1 MVFQDNL
8 EVGDWVICNDEDIL
22 LGQIDDIN
30 DISVSIIY
38 YDPDFEY
45 CCALVNRH
53 DLRKI
58 TKEVADIMRAV

>member
-8 EVGDWVICNDEDIL
+8 EIGDWVICDNKDNL
-22 LGQIDDIN
+22 LGQIDDID

-45 CCALVNRH
+45 CCALVNRY
-53 DLRKI
+53 DLKKI
-58 TKEVADIMRAV
+58 TKEVADIMRGV

>member
-8 EVGDWVICNDEDIL
+8 EVGDWVICSDEDNL

-30 DISVSIIY
+30 DTSVSIIY
-38 YDPDFEY
+38 HDPDFAY
-45 CCALVNRH
+45 CCALVNRY